1 MLLALACATVGVVTY
16 LAVQNSLARELD
28 SNLQTATGLAYDCR
42 HPNGDDGASGQ
53 PGSADSDDA
62 RGASPTVAPSP
73 AGANPTPGNLS
84 TCQGLAE
91 GTFVAAVGHKQALA
105 SVIGD
110 PSYRLSAADQQTLR
124 GITPSLA
131 THPGSGPG
139 SQYFLP
145 TTRDLSGAGGTFL
158 LTAVSDPDGDGT
170 VYITG
175 LPLSQLHDLLRDVA
189 LAEATVFGAVL
200 LLAGAGGT
208 LWVRFSLRPLRRV
221 AATASQVAELP
232 LESDQV
238 ELPAGVPDT
247 DPATET
253 GQLGLAFNRMLG
265 HVQTALRRRAA
276 SEARLR
282 RFAADASHELR
293 TPLSAIRGYAELAL
307 RHPGDSPEQVT
318 HALGRV
324 LSESTRM
331 SDLVDELLLLARLDA
346 GRPLA
351 SEPVDMTRLVID
363 ATSDAQVARRD
374 HRWVLEL
381 PDDPVLVSGDEHRL
395 HQVLANVLS
404 NAGKHTPDGA
414 TVTVRVDDTLPDAG
428 AAPAAQTVRR
438 GTIPPPPR
446 LVVSVT
452 DNGPGIPP
460 DLLPDLFERFT
471 RADTSR
477 SHTTNTSSTGLGLA
491 IVDAVV
497 AAHGG
502 AVLVTSR
509 PGLTSF
515 AIALPRLTEPARP
528 SPPAGPSNVTRNGPA
543 SPNRRR
549 WPPRLGSL
557 APPPAQRRWHAR
569 YTPYVSRCYPARAEG
584 LDYCAGGFN
593 RSLQRFSVSGGCC
606 GEGRASGGAER
617 GSGAFLGRDPVGA
630 GRGRRRRGGG
640 GGQTRGSSGSG
651 SGRRGGAG
659 GRGGGAGAVAVAGGA
674 GGDRGGPGAG
684 AGAAGARQAAGA
696 PGVDGE
702 PGDRAEPEPDARV
715 PGGPGAG
722 ARGAAGAVPK
732 PAKLAAAG
740 GCGSGYRPS

>member
-1 MLLALACATVGVVTY
+1 MRVPSPPRVLPRTLRSRLIAGLLTLLIAACAAVGLVTY
-16 LAVQNSLARELD
+16 LAVRDSLSGALNND
-28 SNLQTATGLAYDCR
+28 LQTATNLAYQCS
-42 HPNGDDGASGQ
+42 HPGGGQ
-53 PGSADSDDA
+53 PRPGGGPGA
-62 RGASPTVAPSP
+62 ASPISVPL
-73 AGANPTPGNLS
+73 TPGNPLPHG
-84 TCQGLAE
+84 CQGLAE
-91 GTFVAAVGHKQALA
+91 GTYAAALWPAHGFATLVGSTSYTLSPADEKALR
-105 SVIGD
+105 S
-110 PSYRLSAADQQTLR
+110 
-124 GITPSLA
+124 ITPTPLRATGLA
-131 THPGSGPG
+131 TTAPGDNPG
-139 SQYFLP
+139 IRT
-145 TTRDLSGAGGTFL
+145 TTRDLSDAGGNFL
-158 LTAVSDPDGDGT
+158 LTAVSEPGGDGA

-175 LPLSQLHDLLRDVA
+175 LPLSTLHDTLRRVA
-189 LAEATVFGAVL
+189 LAEATVFAAVL

-232 LESDQV
+232 LDSDEV

-253 GQLGLAFNRMLG
+253 GQVGLAFNRMLG

-331 SDLVDELLLLARLDA
+331 SVLVDELLLLARLDA

-363 ATSDAQVARRD
+363 ATSDAQVARPG

-395 HQVLANVLS
+395 HQVVANILS

-414 TVTVRVDDTLPDAG
+414 TVTVRVGDTLPDDDGDLAG
-428 AAPAAQTVRR
+428 QTVRR
-438 GTIPPPPR
+438 GVLPPPPR

-477 SHTTNTSSTGLGLA
+477 SRTTSASSTGLGLA

-509 PGLTSF
+509 PGRTSF
-515 AIALPRLTEPARP
+515 AIALPRLTEPA
-528 SPPAGPSNVTRNGPA
+528 
-543 SPNRRR
+543 
-549 WPPRLGSL
+549 WPP
-557 APPPAQRRWHAR
+557 PPTPAQQRLPQPTRR
-569 YTPYVSRCYPARAEG
+569 P
-584 LDYCAGGFN
+584 
-593 RSLQRFSVSGGCC
+593 
-606 GEGRASGGAER
+606 
-617 GSGAFLGRDPVGA
+617 
-630 GRGRRRRGGG
+630 
-640 GGQTRGSSGSG
+640 
-651 SGRRGGAG
+651 
-659 GRGGGAGAVAVAGGA
+659 
-674 GGDRGGPGAG
+674 
-684 AGAAGARQAAGA
+684 
-696 PGVDGE
+696 
-702 PGDRAEPEPDARV
+702 
-715 PGGPGAG
+715 
-722 ARGAAGAVPK
+722 
-732 PAKLAAAG
+732 
-740 GCGSGYRPS
+740 

>member
-1 MLLALACATVGVVTY
+1 MRVPTPNRVLPRTLRGRLIAGLLTLLIAACAAVGLVTY
-16 LAVQNSLARELD
+16 LAVRDSLSDALNND
-28 SNLQTATGLAYDCR
+28 LQTATNLAYAC
-42 HPNGDDGASGQ
+42 HGPNPANDQGITGR
-53 PGSADSDDA
+53 PGPGVGPGGTGGPNPNNAPPATGNSL
-62 RGASPTVAPSP
+62 PTTSR
-73 AGANPTPGNLS
+73 LRM
-84 TCQGLAE
+84 CQGLAE
-91 GTFVAAVGHKQALA
+91 GTYIAVLGHTQGTATLIGNISYKLSPADEKALRSIQPSKAAG
-105 SVIGD
+105 
-110 PSYRLSAADQQTLR
+110 PRTE
-124 GITPSLA
+124 
-131 THPGSGPG
+131 PG
-139 SQYFLP
+139 SQPIP
-145 TTRDLSGAGGTFL
+145 TADRDLSDAGGAFL
-158 LTAVSDPDGDGT
+158 LTAVSPPGGGA

-175 LPLSQLHDLLRDVA
+175 LPLSTLHDTLGRVA
-189 LAEATVFGAVL
+189 LAEAAVFAAVL

-232 LESDQV
+232 LDSDEV

-253 GQLGLAFNRMLG
+253 GQVGLAFNRMLG

-331 SDLVDELLLLARLDA
+331 SVLVDELLLLARLDA

-363 ATSDAQVARRD
+363 ATSDARVARPG

-381 PDDPVLVSGDEHRL
+381 PDDPVLVTGDEHRL

-414 TVTVRVDDTLPDAG
+414 TVTVRVGDTLPDG
-428 AAPAAQTVRR
+428 GGAPAGQVRR
-438 GTIPPPPR
+438 GVLPSAPR

-477 SHTTNTSSTGLGLA
+477 SHRANASSTGLGLA

-509 PGLTSF
+509 PGRTSF
-515 AIALPRLTEPARP
+515 AIALPRLTEPAWP
-528 SPPAGPSNVTRNGPA
+528 STPAPTGA
-543 SPNRRR
+543 Q
-549 WPPRLGSL
+549 
-557 APPPAQRRWHAR
+557 QRRPQPIR
-569 YTPYVSRCYPARAEG
+569 
-584 LDYCAGGFN
+584 
-593 RSLQRFSVSGGCC
+593 
-606 GEGRASGGAER
+606 
-617 GSGAFLGRDPVGA
+617 
-630 GRGRRRRGGG
+630 
-640 GGQTRGSSGSG
+640 
-651 SGRRGGAG
+651 
-659 GRGGGAGAVAVAGGA
+659 
-674 GGDRGGPGAG
+674 
-684 AGAAGARQAAGA
+684 
-696 PGVDGE
+696 
-702 PGDRAEPEPDARV
+702 
-715 PGGPGAG
+715 
-722 ARGAAGAVPK
+722 K
-732 PAKLAAAG
+732 P
-740 GCGSGYRPS
+740 

>member
-1 MLLALACATVGVVTY
+1 MRVPPRIRVVPRTLRGRLIAGLLTLLIAACATVGVVTY
-16 LAVQNSLARELD
+16 LAVRDSLSGGLNND
-28 SNLQTATGLAYDCR
+28 LQTATGLAYQCNR
-42 HPNGDDGASGQ
+42 PNPDNDQGMTGLPGPSHEPDADD
-53 PGSADSDDA
+53 PNPNSALPVN
-62 RGASPTVAPSP
+62 GNPLPTISQLGMCP
-73 AGANPTPGNLS
+73 
-84 TCQGLAE
+84 GLAE
-91 GTFVAAVGHKQALA
+91 GTFVAVLGHEQGIGT
-105 SVIGD
+105 VIGNTSYKLSSAD
-110 PSYRLSAADQQTLR
+110 EKALRSIPPSKAAV
-124 GITPSLA
+124 
-131 THPGSGPG
+131 PGSAPG
-139 SQYFLP
+139 SQHIP
-145 TTRDLSGAGGTFL
+145 TATRDLADAGGTFL
-158 LTAVSDPDGDGT
+158 LTAVSEPGADGA
-170 VYITG
+170 VAITG
-175 LPLSQLHDLLRDVA
+175 LPLSALHDTLRKVA
-189 LAEATVFGAVL
+189 VAEAAVFAAVL

-232 LESDQV
+232 LESGEV

-253 GQLGLAFNRMLG
+253 GQVGLAFNRMLG

-293 TPLSAIRGYAELAL
+293 TPLAAIRGYAELAL

-331 SDLVDELLLLARLDA
+331 SVLVDELLLLARLDA

-381 PDDPVLVSGDEHRL
+381 PDDPVLVTGDEHRL

-414 TVTVRVDDTLPDAG
+414 TVTVRVGDTLPDAE
-428 AAPAAQTVRR
+428 AAPTVRR

-477 SHTTNTSSTGLGLA
+477 SRTTSASSTGLGLA

-509 PGLTSF
+509 PGRTSF
-515 AIALPRLTEPARP
+515 AIALPRLTEPA
-528 SPPAGPSNVTRNGPA
+528 GP
-543 SPNRRR
+543 
-549 WPPRLGSL
+549 
-557 APPPAQRRWHAR
+557 PPPAPAQQRR
-569 YTPYVSRCYPARAEG
+569 PQP
-584 LDYCAGGFN
+584 
-593 RSLQRFSVSGGCC
+593 
-606 GEGRASGGAER
+606 
-617 GSGAFLGRDPVGA
+617 
-630 GRGRRRRGGG
+630 
-640 GGQTRGSSGSG
+640 TR
-651 SGRRGGAG
+651 
-659 GRGGGAGAVAVAGGA
+659 
-674 GGDRGGPGAG
+674 
-684 AGAAGARQAAGA
+684 
-696 PGVDGE
+696 
-702 PGDRAEPEPDARV
+702 
-715 PGGPGAG
+715 
-722 ARGAAGAVPK
+722 K
-732 PAKLAAAG
+732 P
-740 GCGSGYRPS
+740 